1 MNYCIEV
8 IIFYIKGYLNTDE
21 FEDLL
26 YDSYAY
32 SARTEQPVRDSGKA
46 VRYKREV

>member
-1 MNYCIEV
+1 MTLEQYAKEH
-8 IIFYIKGYLNTDE
+8 
-21 FEDLL
+21 
-26 YDSYAY
+26 AY